1 MRSRPLRTS
10 VEIPGPL
17 RDVRDLLS
25 SIEDHVEWMADAVS
39 IDFHDDLR
47 RGEGDSFSCATR
59 IGPFT
64 TTDETTIDEWIDNSA
79 IGVTHRGAATG
90 SGRFELTAVTATDT
104 RVTWTE
110 SLSFPRWLGGLLGER
125 VPAPLFHWIWNQD
138 LDRLR
143 ARVLAR

>member
-1 MRSRPLRTS
+1 LRSRPLRTS
-10 VEIPGPL
+10 VEIPGPR
-17 RDVRDLLS
+17 RDVRDELS

-39 IDFHDDLR
+39 IDFHDDQR
-47 RGEGDSFSCATR
+47 RGEETSFSCATR

-79 IGVTHRGAATG
+79 IGVTHRGAITG

-110 SLSFPRWLGGLLGER
+110 SLSFPRWLGGHLGER
-125 VPAPLFHWIWNQD
+125 VPAPLFRWIWNRN
-138 LDRLR
+138 LDHVRP
-143 ARVLAR
+143 RVLAR